1 MNDLTTILVAV
12 DFSPGSRAA
21 LEQAA
26 RIAGATKASLHV
38 VHVVDQTAVE
48 ALSESHGTSFESQAR
63 ISCEGAS
70 TALDDWL
77 AQSRVSANGGVTI
90 LVGSPLHESL
100 EHARKLNAGL
110 LVAGIAGAGGS
121 PAGAGSV
128 SAKLARKAAPLVLM
142 VRSDHPSPF
151 RKIVACIDFSETA
164 EEVAE
169 QARRLALQDG
179 ASVDFLHVWQ
189 DPWVALMYTAPF
201 GDVAAPVMAATPEQ
215 RAAYTDNL
223 QRELHDFVHKA
234 AQGIESQEILHEAA
248 NYGDGIVEH
257 GEKAGADLIIVGAKG
272 RTNLSYVLLGST
284 AERLLTRLPCSLLV
298 VKPAALGQERKIGF
312 NDATP
317 G

>member
-1 MNDLTTILVAV
+1 MNNLTTILVAV

-26 RIAGATKASLHV
+26 RIAGTSKASLHV
-38 VHVVDQTAVE
+38 LHVVDQAAVE
-48 ALSESHGTSFESQAR
+48 ALSESHGTSYESQAR
-63 ISCEGAS
+63 ISCLGAS
-70 TALDDWL
+70 AALDDWM
-77 AQSRVSANGGVTI
+77 AQSRVSANGSATI
-90 LVGSPLHESL
+90 LIGSPLHEIL

-128 SAKLARKAAPLVLM
+128 SAKLARKVSPQVLL
-142 VRSDHPSPF
+142 VRSDHPSAF
-151 RKIVACIDFSETA
+151 RHIVACIDFSETA
-164 EEVAE
+164 AEVAE
-169 QARRLALQDG
+169 QARRVALQDG

-201 GDVAAPVMAATPEQ
+201 GDVAAPVMAATPGQ
-215 RAAYTDNL
+215 RAAYTENL
-223 QRELHDFVHKA
+223 QRELHDFVREA
-234 AQGIESQEILHEAA
+234 AQGIESQEVLHEAA
-248 NYGDGIVEH
+248 NYGDGIAEH
-257 GEKAGADLIIVGAKG
+257 GARAGADLFIVGGKG

-298 VKPAALGQERKIGF
+298 VKPATPGQERKIGF
-312 NDATP
+312 NDATH